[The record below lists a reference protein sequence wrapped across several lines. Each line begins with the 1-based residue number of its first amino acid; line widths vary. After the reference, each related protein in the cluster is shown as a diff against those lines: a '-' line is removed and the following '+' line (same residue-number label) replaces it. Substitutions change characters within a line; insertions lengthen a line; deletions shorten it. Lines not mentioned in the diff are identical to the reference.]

1 VVESDEKGPEMKEWE
16 EKSYI
21 VDQQL
26 SFKIF
31 SPLVFG
37 RSIDFRDN
45 AVARE

>member
-1 VVESDEKGPEMKEWE
+1 MVESDEKGPEMKEWE

-26 SFKIF
+26 SFKTF

-37 RSIDFRDN
+37 RSVNFRND